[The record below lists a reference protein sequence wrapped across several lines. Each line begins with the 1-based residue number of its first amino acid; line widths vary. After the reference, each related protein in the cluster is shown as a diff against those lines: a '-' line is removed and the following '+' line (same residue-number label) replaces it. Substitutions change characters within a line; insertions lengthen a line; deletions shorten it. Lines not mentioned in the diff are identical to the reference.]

1 MKRLALAMG
10 LLTCASAAQAQ
21 SPANWTQPIELFQIA
36 DNL

>member
-21 SPANWTQPIELFQIA
+21 SPANWTQPIEPFQIA